1 MTDTDTMVRED
12 LPQVARLEADLFD
25 CPLLLQALET
35 LFSGPAFYG
44 LVRRGDD
51 RQICAYLLAHLADGH
66 AEILSLGTDP
76 VWQRNGFARLMLAR
90 FLSAACEKTG
100 GTVTL
105 EVAID
110 NHAAIALYEKHGFG
124 TVGKRANYYRRDGY
138 RCDALVMQF
147 DAASPFS

>member
-1 MTDTDTMVRED
+1 
-12 LPQVARLEADLFD
+12 
-25 CPLLLQALET
+25 
-35 LFSGPAFYG
+35 
-44 LVRRGDD
+44 
-51 RQICAYLLAHLADGH
+51 
-66 AEILSLGTDP
+66 
-76 VWQRNGFARLMLAR
+76 MLTR

-124 TVGKRANYYRRDGY
+124 TVGKRANYYQRDGY